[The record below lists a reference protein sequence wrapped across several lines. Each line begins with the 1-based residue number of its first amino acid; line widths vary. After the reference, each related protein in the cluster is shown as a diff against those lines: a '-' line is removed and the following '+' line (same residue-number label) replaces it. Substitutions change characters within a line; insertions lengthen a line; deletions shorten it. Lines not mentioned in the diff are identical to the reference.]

1 MENSDAHQNVHT
13 YIHEHA
19 SNWKCSPPPPGAES
33 YNIVS
38 GFCPRLVTVKVRLTL
53 NFLCRALVSIG
64 VGPSPVSRLL
74 LLLLH
79 LIVPPGL
86 LYIKHRRGRV
96 TRLHIHNVLCV
107 LLYLAVRT
115 LFNVFLTNV
124 NSGVSL
130 LGLPFSTQAL
140 QWQRSQ

>member
-1 MENSDAHQNVHT
+1 MRIDWRQWICSLCVENSDDVHT

-19 SNWKCSPPPPGAES
+19 SNCKIIAL
-33 YNIVS
+33 
-38 GFCPRLVTVKVRLTL
+38 PRLVTVKVRLTL

-86 LYIKHRRGRV
+86 LLYKTQ
-96 TRLHIHNVLCV
+96 TRACHKIAH
-107 LLYLAVRT
+107 T
-115 LFNVFLTNV
+115 
-124 NSGVSL
+124 
-130 LGLPFSTQAL
+130 
-140 QWQRSQ
+140 